1 MDGTNPFSISFP
13 GLTVEATPE
22 NIINTDNNVHED
34 IYRNIRL
41 GLMKTMML
49 HELVLEFVERKLVL
63 LLMRLFLCC
72 WWLAPIH
79 SPLSLLMHH
88 LEIL

>member
-1 MDGTNPFSISFP
+1 
-13 GLTVEATPE
+13 
-22 NIINTDNNVHED
+22 
-34 IYRNIRL
+34 
-41 GLMKTMML
+41 
-49 HELVLEFVERKLVL
+49 

-88 LEIL
+88 LEILWILTTINMKLYKRGFTLD